1 MEQAL
6 SAYVGE
12 TRTTWLAAFQC
23 TCDAIAIATNMESD
37 LIELQVIS
45 FSYILVFI
53 EKPRKRKTEE
63 NIVFRSMRALHI
75 MSSFPPLLVLASATT
90 CLCGQK

>member
-53 EKPRKRKTEE
+53 E
-63 NIVFRSMRALHI
+63 
-75 MSSFPPLLVLASATT
+75 
-90 CLCGQK
+90 